1 MAQHLVQFYAHD
13 DSLTGRLIEF
23 ITQGFAANTLCI
35 VIGKP
40 GTRQRIEQWISEES
54 GLDGSAEEG
63 SIRKLYVALDARDTL
78 DRILINDWPSERLF
92 DNVIGTL
99 INEHTQQSRV
109 PVRAFGEMVGLLCDE
124 GKYAAALR
132 LEALWNELLQREP
145 LTLLCGYPMHLFS
158 DHDKTDQFHAIC
170 GAHSHVLEEADTD
183 AASRSQQRLVAQLRQ
198 QAAALQQ
205 EVARR
210 EAVERT
216 LTGKIEELAD
226 ADRRKDQLLAV
237 LGHELRN
244 PLAPIVSS
252 LELLKLRGE
261 DPDIRLQVCDNME
274 RQLTIAKRL
283 IDDLI
288 DVSRIK
294 RNKLPLN
301 GARVALLPI
310 IERAINNVLPLLER
324 KQQRLRKIL
333 PDEECF
339 VYADAERLTQAL
351 GNILQNAVKY
361 TPSDGRIVLQ
371 LRHIDNALELSIRDN
386 GIGLNEEQK
395 TAIFDSFMQGASEL
409 REGLGLGLTIAKNI
423 VELHHGSIA
432 VHSSGIG
439 AGSEFIVRLPRMNI
453 AQSANDATRPTLNTK
468 HFPIMVVDDNIDAA
482 TSLGQ
487 LLTLLGHDVRTCFH
501 ANDALQTITT
511 FSPALIFVD
520 IQMPQVN
527 GYQLAKMLRR
537 RLGEKP
543 TLVALTGYGQT
554 NDKLAALE
562 AGFDHHCV
570 KPIEL
575 AKIQQLLHGEAIVA

>member
-13 DSLTGRLIEF
+13 DSLAVRLFDF
-23 ITQGFAANTLCI
+23 IDQSFAAGTPCI
-35 VIGKP
+35 VIGTAN
-40 GTRQRIEQWISEES
+40 TRARIEQW
-54 GLDGSAEEG
+54 LDRRMDVAAA
-63 SIRKLYVALDARDTL
+63 RALYIALDARETL
-78 DRILINDWPSERLF
+78 DRILVSDWPSERLF
-92 DNVIGTL
+92 DIVIGTL
-99 INEHTQQSRV
+99 IAEHTHQSSL
-109 PVRAFGEMVGLLCDE
+109 PVRAFGEMVALLCDE

-132 LEALWNELLQREP
+132 LEALWNQLLEREP
-145 LTLLCGYPMHLFS
+145 LTLLCGYPMHLFAQ
-158 DHDKTDQFHAIC
+158 HDKTEQFHAVC
-170 GAHSHVLEEADTD
+170 SAHSHVLED
-183 AASRSQQRLVAQLRQ
+183 ANAGHVSQPQQRLVAQLRQ
-198 QAAALQQ
+198 QTAALQR

-210 EAVERT
+210 EATERT
-216 LTGKIEELAD
+216 LTKKIEELAE
-226 ADRRKDQLLAV
+226 ADRRKDHLLAV

-261 DPDIRLQVCDNME
+261 DPEIRQQVCSNME
-274 RQLTIAKRL
+274 RQLNIARRL
-283 IDDLI
+283 VDDLF

-294 RNKLPLN
+294 RNKLQLN
-301 GARVALLPI
+301 DARTSLLPI
-310 IERAINNVLPLLER
+310 IECAIDSVMPQLEG

-333 PDEECF
+333 PDEEYF
-339 VYADAERLTQAL
+339 VHADPERLAQAI

-361 TPSDGRIVLQ
+361 TPPDGRIVVQ
-371 LRHIDNALELSIRDN
+371 LRRGDNTLDLSIRDN
-386 GIGLNEEQK
+386 GIGLNEELK
-395 TAIFDSFMQGASEL
+395 TAIFDSFVQGPTEQ

-423 VELHHGSIA
+423 VELHRGSIA

-439 AGSEFIVRLPRMNI
+439 AGSEFIVRLPCL
-453 AQSANDATRPTLNTK
+453 ADTQSANDEMRPATLAK
-468 HFPIMVVDDNIDAA
+468 EHFPIMVVDDNIDAA

-501 ANDALQTITT
+501 ANEALQTIAH

-537 RLGEKP
+537 RLGKKP
-543 TLVALTGYGQT
+543 IMVALTGYGQT
-554 NDKLAALE
+554 NDKIAALE

-575 AKIQQLLHGEAIVA
+575 AKIQQLLHGEAAIA